1 MAADVIT
8 GTPAPVTPEEI
19 YEKAKDVHVRKY
31 VMYGHTD
38 NKLYA
43 TADHETVVSDAE
55 DVFKA
60 ALYGTLVVFDG
71 TNYLCPIQFSKTEI
85 KTIDVSST
93 PTAKTWTV
101 ATEPV
106 GED

>member
-38 NKLYA
+38 SKLYA

-60 ALYGTLVVFDG
+60 ALYGTLVIFDG
-71 TNYLCPIQFSKTEI
+71 TNYLCPIQFSETEI
-85 KTIDVSST
+85 KTVDVSSAAT
-93 PTAKTWTV
+93 GKTWTV
-101 ATEPV
+101 ATEPAS
-106 GED
+106 D

>member
-38 NKLYA
+38 SKLYA

-71 TNYLCPIQFSKTEI
+71 TNYLCPIQFSETEI
-85 KTIDVSST
+85 KTVDVSSAAT
-93 PTAKTWTV
+93 GKTWTV
-101 ATEPV
+101 ATEPAS
-106 GED
+106 D

>member
-38 NKLYA
+38 SKLYA

-71 TNYLCPIQFSKTEI
+71 TNYLCPIQFSETEI

-101 ATEPV
+101 ATEPA

>member
-38 NKLYA
+38 SKLYA
-43 TADHETVVSDAE
+43 TADHETIVSDAE

-71 TNYLCPIQFSKTEI
+71 TNYLCPIQFSETEI

-101 ATEPV
+101 ATEPAS
-106 GED
+106 D

>member
-71 TNYLCPIQFSKTEI
+71 TNYLCPIQFSETEI

-101 ATEPV
+101 ATEPAS
-106 GED
+106 D

>member
-43 TADHETVVSDAE
+43 TADHRTVVAKAE
-55 DVFKA
+55 DVFNA
-60 ALYGTLVVFDG
+60 ALYGTLVIFDG
-71 TNYLCPIQFSKTEI
+71 TNYLTPVSFTASGFKTVDGEA
-85 KTIDVSST
+85 T
-93 PTAKTWTV
+93 PAGKTWTV
-101 ATEPV
+101 ATEPA

>member
-1 MAADVIT
+1 MSTDVIKS
-8 GTPAPVTPEEI
+8 APRPVVPESI

-43 TADHETVVSDAE
+43 TADHQTVVSDAE

-60 ALYGTLVVFDG
+60 ALYGALVIFDG
-71 TNYLCPIQFSKTEI
+71 TNYLAVVSFAETEFKTV
-85 KTIDVSST
+85 DGAA
-93 PTAKTWTV
+93 TAAGKTWTV
-101 ATEPV
+101 ATEPAS
-106 GED
+106 D

>member
-43 TADHETVVSDAE
+43 TADHKTVVAKAE
-55 DVFKA
+55 DVFNA
-60 ALYGTLVVFDG
+60 ALYGTLVIFDG
-71 TNYLCPIQFSKTEI
+71 TNYLCPIQFSETEI

-101 ATEPV
+101 ATEPAS
-106 GED
+106 ED

>member
-43 TADHETVVSDAE
+43 TADHQTVVADAE
-55 DVFKA
+55 DVFSA
-60 ALYGTLVVFDG
+60 ALYGTLVIFDG
-71 TNYLCPIQFSKTEI
+71 TNYLAVVSFTETEFKTVDGA
-85 KTIDVSST
+85 T
-93 PTAKTWTV
+93 TAAGKTWTV
-101 ATEPV
+101 ATEPA
-106 GED
+106 GEL

>member
-43 TADHETVVSDAE
+43 TADHQTVVSDAE

-60 ALYGTLVVFDG
+60 ALYGTLVIFDG
-71 TNYLCPIQFSKTEI
+71 TNYLCPIQFSETEI
-85 KTIDVSST
+85 KTVDVSSAAT
-93 PTAKTWTV
+93 GKTWTV
-101 ATEPV
+101 ATEPAS
-106 GED
+106 D

>member
-38 NKLYA
+38 SKLYA

-71 TNYLCPIQFSKTEI
+71 TNYLCPTQFSETEI

-101 ATEPV
+101 ATEPAS
-106 GED
+106 D